1 MPTTILPSSAAAFT
15 PRARPIVV
23 LDKRIPWLIEI
34 LKQVRQPQ
42 QPLNSLK
49 QQTCFLIEKLESES
63 AIWSLSSVMLE
74 NTLEM
79 IHIEAYV
86 LYVDMVS
93 QNEMAFKLTEE
104 TIDALTKL
112 HEEFQTLD
120 AAKYSLNWPQKQAQL
135 VKLHDEFVE
144 AINKFVYRTNVK
156 ALERLE
162 EDGSGELLE
171 GCSFDV
177 EKIILNLL
185 VPLRPP
191 PLVVHFLY
199 PVVPCL
205 YGTEQDLQRN
215 VHLFEEDQW
224 YAESLPISS
233 VDNSFGTG
241 APVSAVEP
249 VYHAPLYN
257 SVTAANADSFGG
269 SFFPFFES

>member
-1 MPTTILPSSAAAFT
+1 MPTTILPSFAAAFT

-23 LDKRIPWLIEI
+23 LENGVPWLKEI
-34 LKQVRQPQ
+34 FKRVKQPR
-42 QPLNSLK
+42 QPLNNLK
-49 QQTCFLIEKLESES
+49 QQTSFLIEKLESES

-74 NTLEM
+74 NTPKR

-120 AAKYSLNWPQKQAQL
+120 AAEYSLHWPQKQAQL

-162 EDGSGELLE
+162 KDGSGELLE

-177 EKIILNLL
+177 EKTILNLL

-191 PLVVHFLY
+191 PRVVHFLY

-205 YGTEQDLQRN
+205 YRTEQGLQRT

-233 VDNSFGTG
+233 VDNWFCTG
-241 APVSAVEP
+241 APASAVEP
-249 VYHAPLYN
+249 VYHAPIYN

-269 SFFPFFES
+269 SFFSLFES